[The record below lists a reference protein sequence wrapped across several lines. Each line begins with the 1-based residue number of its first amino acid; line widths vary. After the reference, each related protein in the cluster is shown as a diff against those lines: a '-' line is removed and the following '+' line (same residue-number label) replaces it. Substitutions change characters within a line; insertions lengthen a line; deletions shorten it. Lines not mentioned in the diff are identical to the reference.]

1 MSIFSK
7 LKTVLWY
14 IARPKYY
21 GEFFSLIKQRMVGTE
36 KENSSKQSIQWC
48 ETIAVDTSS
57 ALRKITGNAPA
68 ITIEEEFKEVFAEA
82 KKRQDAA
89 PVKMGGAG
97 NLDLLYHL
105 CEHVQAKE
113 VIETGVAYGWSTLAT
128 LLSLQKRNGS
138 LNSVD
143 MPYAKMG
150 NEDYVGVVVPESLRK
165 NWNLIRFPD
174 RKGLDIA
181 LSNTRT
187 LDLCHYDS
195 DKSYSGRMF
204 AYPKL
209 WAALRP
215 GGIFISDDIQ
225 DNIGF
230 HDYCKMNNFTPI
242 VVGHSGK
249 YIGVIVKPK

>member
-1 MSIFSK
+1 MGIVSK
-7 LKTVLWY
+7 LKTAGWY

-21 GEFFSLIKQRMVGTE
+21 GELFALIKQRVFGTE
-36 KENSSKQSIQWC
+36 KENTAKQSVEWC
-48 ETIAVDTSS
+48 KSIAIDTPS
-57 ALRKITGNAPA
+57 ALRKITGQLPSV
-68 ITIEEEFKEVFAEA
+68 TVEEEFAEIFAEA
-82 KKRQDAA
+82 KKRQDSA

-128 LLSLQKRNGS
+128 LLSLNKRNGS

-150 NEDYVGVVVPESLRK
+150 NDDYVGVVVPDNLRK

-181 LSNTRT
+181 LNNTRT

-195 DKSYSGRMF
+195 DKSYAGRMF

-209 WAALRP
+209 WSALRS

-230 HDYCKMNNFTPI
+230 HDYCKANNFTPI
-242 VVGHSGK
+242 VVGHHDK
-249 YIGVIVKPK
+249 YIGVLIKP